1 MSDEKMQE
9 LNQDLLEDDDDLLA
23 DIPMSLLYTSPIRL
37 TEEDLLLTEEFL
49 LDEELP
55 AEEELPTMDELFAA
69 EELSIMEELPV
80 EEDTPE
86 PEAFPDE
93 EILLTDED
101 LNIEDIIAEFHTE
114 PKSEPVEAAPVRRK
128 PTPKPKA
135 VKEKADA
142 PNKDRGLIILM
153 AIASFLCI
161 GIIGMLIYWLEVFL
175 K

>member
-55 AEEELPTMDELFAA
+55 AEEELPTMDELFV
-69 EELSIMEELPV
+69 EESPVMEELPI
-80 EEDTPE
+80 EEETPE
-86 PEAFPDE
+86 PEALPDE
-93 EILLTDED
+93 EILLADEE

-114 PKSEPVEAAPVRRK
+114 PKSEPVEAAPVRKK
-128 PTPKPKA
+128 PTSKPKA

-142 PNKDRGLIILM
+142 PNKDRSLIILM

-175 K
+175 